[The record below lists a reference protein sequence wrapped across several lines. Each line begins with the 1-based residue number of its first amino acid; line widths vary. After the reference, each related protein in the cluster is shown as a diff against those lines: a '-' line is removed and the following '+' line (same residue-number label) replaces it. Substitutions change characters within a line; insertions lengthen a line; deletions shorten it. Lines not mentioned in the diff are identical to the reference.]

1 MVRSRPLALR
11 RVLLQGPDCRVW
23 YLGERVRGWEA
34 GSRGRRVPVAPPR
47 GMFHA
52 HLLRGEALAA
62 ALQGTDADELCDR
75 SKRRYHEFARAQL
88 LQHVGPAS
96 PLFQDTAGGSS
107 SQVNP
112 LTWSIFIIFSL
123 VFCWTTFFI
132 IVSHI
137 SGTCSSPSSC

>member
-1 MVRSRPLALR
+1 MVRSRPLSLR

-23 YLGERVRGWEA
+23 YLGERIRGWEA
-34 GSRGRRVPVAPPR
+34 GSRGRRVPVTPPC

-75 SKRRYHEFARAQL
+75 SKRRYHEFVRAQL

-96 PLFQDTAGGSS
+96 PLF
-107 SQVNP
+107 
-112 LTWSIFIIFSL
+112 
-123 VFCWTTFFI
+123 
-132 IVSHI
+132 
-137 SGTCSSPSSC
+137 